1 MQKNQYDS
9 EEEKMNRL
17 DDSDDG
23 NQSENQDRY
32 NPISVEWLL
41 DISLIHS
48 NLTVHLIIYPFI

>member
-32 NPISVEWLL
+32 NPISVEWPL

-48 NLTVHLIIYPFI
+48 NLTVHLIIYLLI